1 MNSDRYNSPA
11 VRNMANSSFEIYN
24 SVHRKNKRASQRH
37 FRRLPK
43 GIERTYE
50 SNSNIKIIDKDGNE
64 STQMATTATTGH
76 ENDKKMIKKLKKEYF
91 MINRKLKIIN
101 SQLNA
106 IIAQHGAGDS
116 SPDAQNTS
124 LQQTDPEY
132 LEAVLDAQF
141 LNAVK
146 QKEVCDKE
154 HQRLTELTN

>member
-1 MNSDRYNSPA
+1 
-11 VRNMANSSFEIYN
+11 
-24 SVHRKNKRASQRH
+24 
-37 FRRLPK
+37 
-43 GIERTYE
+43 
-50 SNSNIKIIDKDGNE
+50 
-64 STQMATTATTGH
+64 
-76 ENDKKMIKKLKKEYF
+76 